1 MKVKKRRSII
11 DDPIHLVRCNHPLQ
25 VVVSAL
31 VMVAAINVV
40 IVGGVVK
47 GVVNGV
53 VSGVVIGDGLMI
65 CGVLRLG

>member
-1 MKVKKRRSII
+1 M
-11 DDPIHLVRCNHPLQ
+11 
-25 VVVSAL
+25 VVSAL

-65 CGVLRLG
+65 CGVLRPG

>member
-1 MKVKKRRSII
+1 
-11 DDPIHLVRCNHPLQ
+11 
-25 VVVSAL
+25 
-31 VMVAAINVV
+31 MVAAINVV

-65 CGVLRLG
+65 CGVLRPG